1 MCSARPR
8 FAGNLFSSTFS
19 RISDRRRLL
28 KENKNTNPTKNITP
42 QIPIASGAKRP
53 GEPLNVF
60 YSIKLTQTQRI
71 KLIKL
76 GGPQWIR
83 NQIERSA

>member
-1 MCSARPR
+1 MS
-8 FAGNLFSSTFS
+8 
-19 RISDRRRLL
+19 
-28 KENKNTNPTKNITP
+28 
-42 QIPIASGAKRP
+42 AKRP

-71 KLIKL
+71 KLLQL

-83 NQIERSA
+83 NQIERSTELPSLGASDAGQIRSGQLHQDAAAGRGN

>member
-1 MCSARPR
+1 VS
-8 FAGNLFSSTFS
+8 
-19 RISDRRRLL
+19 
-28 KENKNTNPTKNITP
+28 
-42 QIPIASGAKRP
+42 AKRL

-76 GGPQWIR
+76 GGPEWIR
-83 NQIERSA
+83 NQIERSTELPGLGENDAGQIRSGQLYQDATAGRGD